1 MNSFQKYLNK
11 RLVGKGIEWPGE
23 MNGVYFCFTRIHI
36 IIHFI
41 EHISWYLLVV
51 FDEL

>member
-1 MNSFQKYLNK
+1 MNSFQQCLNK
-11 RLVGKGIEWPGE
+11 RLVDKDIEWLDE
-23 MNGVYFCFTRIHI
+23 MNGVYLWFTLIHI
-36 IIHFI
+36 LIHFI